1 MSWLLRW
8 FLAEL
13 CTDRCGHSVA
23 NFGYAMKDVEGLMQ
37 FWTSCWPCGRDTL
50 KDVENQMV
58 RSDLQNR
65 TTSPLVLE
73 AF

>member
-1 MSWLLRW
+1 MSWLPHW
-8 FLAEL
+8 FLAGL
-13 CTDRCGHSVA
+13 CADRCGHSVA
-23 NFGYAMKDVEGLMQ
+23 ILGYAMKDVERSDVV
-37 FWTSCWPCGRDTL
+37 WTSCWPCGRDTL
-50 KDVENQMV
+50 NDVGNQMV

>member
-1 MSWLLRW
+1 MSETCQLKTAKW
-8 FLAEL
+8 
-13 CTDRCGHSVA
+13 
-23 NFGYAMKDVEGLMQ
+23 GYAMKDVERSDAV
-37 FWTSCWPCGRDTL
+37 WTSCWPCGRDTL
-50 KDVENQMV
+50 NDVENQMV

>member
-1 MSWLLRW
+1 
-8 FLAEL
+8 
-13 CTDRCGHSVA
+13 
-23 NFGYAMKDVEGLMQ
+23 MKDVERSDVV
-37 FWTSCWPCGRDTL
+37 WTSCWPCGRDTL
-50 KDVENQMV
+50 NDVGNQMV

>member
-1 MSWLLRW
+1 
-8 FLAEL
+8 
-13 CTDRCGHSVA
+13 
-23 NFGYAMKDVEGLMQ
+23 MKDVEGLMQ

-50 KDVENQMV
+50 RDVENQMV

-65 TTSPLVLE
+65 TTSPLVLG